1 MRLRG
6 DRQAAISSALREKE
20 DEVNSSYNISIF
32 FHSLLKISRLR
43 QQHKSELQTIINEM
57 SSNTTETRVSDLLR
71 KIESQDATII
81 HLKVTTQKHIFV
93 LIILFHLEIN

>member
-32 FHSLLKISRLR
+32 FYSLLKISRLR